1 VFCEFGFV
9 LRMNVVDWL
18 IMLLTFGFRWLFVQA
33 EAARL
38 AQGIRQA
45 ATRES
50 DQSKSR
56 YVPPS
61 TAKPL
66 TVAGML

>member
-1 VFCEFGFV
+1 
-9 LRMNVVDWL
+9 MNVFDWL
-18 IMLLTFGFRWLFVQA
+18 IVLFFFGFRLFVQA